1 MKGKSR
7 KYASDADHLVKN
19 TEKVTVNYSLFE
31 KLNSIKGL

>member
-19 TEKVTVNYSLFE
+19 TEKSYC
-31 KLNSIKGL
+31 KLQFI